1 MKIDIEKSGII
12 IAKNIQK
19 EIENIIVNYSS
30 DKIFIL
36 LDENTNK
43 FCLPLIKSSFPSN
56 VQYYEIKSGDKYK
69 SIETA
74 IDIWKFLS
82 ENNADRKSLLVNLG
96 GGVITD
102 LGGFVAS
109 TFKRGIDFINIP
121 TTLLAQIDAA
131 IGGKTGVN
139 LQGLKNEVGVIN
151 SAKKNIIY
159 IDFLKTLTKNHILS
173 GFAEMVKHSLIYS
186 EKEWRN
192 LQKIDLSNIDYEK
205 FEERIIESI
214 TIKNNI
220 VQKDPYEK
228 GIREALNFGHTIGHA
243 IESFLNTTENKIQH
257 GEAVAIGMICE
268 IFISNKIC
276 TLELEKM
283 FKIVEFLSITFNSY
297 TINIDDYEKI
307 YDFMKHDKKNKNNEI
322 KFSLISDIGKV
333 ELNKTCMKKNIFQA
347 LNFYFQ
353 LKK

>member
-1 MKIDIEKSGII
+1 MRIDIENAGII
-12 IAKNIQK
+12 IAKNIKK
-19 EIENIIVNYSS
+19 EINNIISDYSS

-36 LDENTNK
+36 IDENTNK
-43 FCLPLIKSSFPSN
+43 FCLPLIKSLIPDN

-74 IDIWKFLS
+74 IKIWNFLS
-82 ENNADRKSLLVNLG
+82 ANNADKKSLLINLG

-121 TTLLAQIDAA
+121 TTLLSQIDAA
-131 IGGKTGVN
+131 IGGKTGIN
-139 LQGLKNEVGVIN
+139 LQNLKNEVGIIN
-151 SAKKNIIY
+151 LAKKNIIY
-159 IDFLKTLTKNHILS
+159 TDFLKTLPKTHILS

-186 EKEWRN
+186 EKEWRH
-192 LQKIDLSNIDYEK
+192 LQKFDLYNTNYEK
-205 FEERIIESI
+205 LRQRIIESI
-214 TIKNNI
+214 AIKNNF
-220 VQKDPYEK
+220 VQKDPKEK

-243 IESFLNTTENKIQH
+243 IESFLNTTENKILH

-276 TLELEKM
+276 GLELEKM
-283 FKIVEFLSITFNSY
+283 FEIVEFLSITFNSY

-307 YDFMKHDKKNKNNEI
+307 YDYMKHDKKNKNNEI

-333 ELNKTCMKKNIFQA
+333 KLNKTCSKKNIFQA